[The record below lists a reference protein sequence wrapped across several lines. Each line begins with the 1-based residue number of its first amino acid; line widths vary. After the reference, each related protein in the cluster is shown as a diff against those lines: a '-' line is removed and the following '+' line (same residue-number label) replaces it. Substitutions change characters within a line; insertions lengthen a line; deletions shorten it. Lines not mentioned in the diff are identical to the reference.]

1 MPKKNKSISLS
12 VFKDNRWRIIDYPVD
27 LVGLFFG
34 ITAISLLSYL
44 VAKYTGDPFFPKIA
58 PDSLFFIS
66 LSVVGLLGYYIFYI
80 VSILLK
86 KKKGTQKKSGNL
98 REQITDKSLYSLN
111 PGGRDLFSF
120 VFIDIIGC
128 IACYMGIQILIQLL
142 LGEGLF
148 QVVAGDVYAFFISA
162 AISEELIFR
171 AFLCIVVQTLFSKI
185 FQVQNKDK
193 QKGKIYLVNIIT
205 ASISG
210 LLFMIGHVRYY
221 GDIVAILITLI
232 AGFSQALWFMYSK
245 SMIPI
250 MASHVFINI
259 LAAGTLLASL

>member
-1 MPKKNKSISLS
+1 MYKT
-12 VFKDNRWRIIDYPVD
+12 DNRWRLVDYPVD
-27 LVGLFFG
+27 LVGIFFG
-34 ITAISLLSYL
+34 ITSICLLSYL

-86 KKKGTQKKSGNL
+86 KKKGSQRKSGNL
-98 REQITDKSLYSLN
+98 REKLTDKSLYSIN

-120 VFIDIIGC
+120 VFIDIMGC
-128 IACYMGIQILIQLL
+128 IASYIGIQIVIQLL

-185 FQVQNKDK
+185 LLVQNK
-193 QKGKIYLVNIIT
+193 QPGKIYLVNIIT
-205 ASISG
+205 AIISG
-210 LLFMIGHVRYY
+210 LLFMISHVRYY
-221 GDIVAILITLI
+221 GDMVAIFITFFGGI
-232 AGFSQALWFMYSK
+232 SQALWLMYSK

-250 MASHVFINI
+250 MSSHVFVNI
-259 LAAGTLLASL
+259 MAAGTLLASL